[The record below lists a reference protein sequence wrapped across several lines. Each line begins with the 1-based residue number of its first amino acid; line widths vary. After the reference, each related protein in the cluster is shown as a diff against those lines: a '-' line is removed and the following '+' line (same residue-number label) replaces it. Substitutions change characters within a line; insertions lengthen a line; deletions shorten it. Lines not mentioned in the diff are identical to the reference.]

1 MPVHWCC
8 QNLCMLSAGI
18 SDKQTDSLV
27 THVLLS
33 LSSPTPGPIW
43 RNKDQ
48 ENKPP
53 TPPLQDPQESGRGI
67 KVAGKTKTQRP
78 FQQVH
83 QTVRVCLVAMVMISV
98 AMVVEVRRGKNWTTP
113 ATLLHLKRTQC
124 CSWRPLVSP
133 RLPLPYN
140 CRMFVYFSMYTLCYS
155 LWLPYSTVPWIPTMH
170 VTVCMFVVK
179 KR

>member
-1 MPVHWCC
+1 MPEHWCC
-8 QNLCMLSAGI
+8 QILCMLSAGI
-18 SDKQTDSLV
+18 GDKQTDSLV
-27 THVLLS
+27 THVLLL

-67 KVAGKTKTQRP
+67 EVAGKTKTQRP
-78 FQQVH
+78 LQQVH

-98 AMVVEVRRGKNWTTP
+98 AMVVEVQRGKNWTTP

-124 CSWRPLVSP
+124 CPWRPLVSP

-140 CRMFVYFSMYTLCYS
+140 CRMFVYFLCTLFAFLCGF
-155 LWLPYSTVPWIPTMH
+155 PTQLCPESPP
-170 VTVCMFVVK
+170 CM
-179 KR
+179 